1 LKGDTLWRIAA
12 KDSVYRNPLW
22 WPLIYRANRA
32 QIPDPDNLEV
42 GQTLTVELNPDDAS
56 VNAAVK
62 FAQRREGTPDAVK
75 KMDNEYL
82 RAAEGK

>member
-1 LKGDTLWRIAA
+1 MGALVGLDGSMRPWLRDQSQA
-12 KDSVYRNPLW
+12 
-22 WPLIYRANRA
+22 
-32 QIPDPDNLEV
+32 DNLNV
-42 GQTLTVELNPDDAS
+42 SQTLTIELNPDDAS

-62 FAQRREGTPDAVK
+62 FAKRREGTPDAVK